1 MTALITGLPVPVAA
15 IPAKG
20 PVLSLL
26 SSSIAPATETDD
38 FQLDEQALEALPAE
52 LVDEINARSDEMW
65 TRGFGWTPDF
75 TFASEVQA
83 ANDITSDDYSVPGD
97 LPAIQYFQ
105 PYLVKTIISASAF
118 GWSEVDYQGRAQRAL
133 DLLTPSLM
141 ESEFWD
147 GTLAQAKSYPNNFLT
162 NKSDPKFIDVTPT
175 VGTPVDIAKGLALLQ
190 QALGDTAVPPG
201 DENANI
207 KPSGQGMIH
216 MPLEVSLSLLN
227 VRRVGKLMLDIYD
240 NIIVPG
246 TGYSGDAPLTDS
258 RPAGSVYMYA
268 TDMVM
273 TRIGKPRTFPETLAE
288 ALDRGQTGQ
297 PNLITFRAERFVA
310 AYWDNLRHFGVNV
323 SLPS

>member
-1 MTALITGLPVPVAA
+1 MTLITGLPVPVAA

-38 FQLDEQALEALPAE
+38 FQLDEQALEVLPRE
-52 LVDEINARSDEMW
+52 LVDEIKARSDEMW

-75 TFASEVQA
+75 TYASAVQA
-83 ANDITSDDYSVPGD
+83 ADDLSSDDYSVPGD

-105 PYLVKTIISASAF
+105 PYLVKTVIAASAF

-133 DLLTPSLM
+133 DLLTPSLL
-141 ESEFWD
+141 EAEFWD

-162 NKSDPKFIDVTPT
+162 NAGDANFVDLTPS
-175 VGTPVDIAKGLALLQ
+175 VGTPVSIARGLAILQ
-190 QALGDTAVPPG
+190 QALGDSEAPPS
-201 DENANI
+201 DQESNI

-227 VRRVGKLMLDIYD
+227 VRRVGKLMLDVYD

-246 TGYSGDAPLTDS
+246 TGYSGDSPLEVEL
-258 RPAGSVYMYA
+258 PEGSVYMYA

-273 TRIGKPRTFPETLAE
+273 TRIGKPRTFPETLAD
-288 ALDRGQTGQ
+288 ALDRGQGGQ
-297 PNLITFRAERFVA
+297 PNLVTFRAERFVA
-310 AYWDNLRHFGVNV
+310 AYWDNLRHFGVYVN
-323 SLPS
+323 LPT